1 MTESISITG
10 LSHGPAAV
18 GRSKSGKVVFVPYA
32 APGDTVEVA
41 ITKETKSFCEAT
53 LVSVQSESAQ
63 RIQPACPFFG
73 QCGGCSW
80 MHIAYEAQL
89 EAKRADVVNQLSRI
103 GGVKREEAEALVA
116 PCRASKKTLSYR
128 NKLELA
134 SGFNDAGAFQVGF
147 HQSASSEIVTP
158 QSCPLA
164 ASGIEK
170 APRALRG
177 ALSYLQ
183 GKSDLG
189 IYRIGVRRSLR
200 TKQTEIALWTP
211 PQAFPRK
218 MAVDT
223 LSSALRN
230 TSIVR
235 VLADP
240 GKARKVKK
248 VEALSGN
255 GYWEEELSGFRYM
268 VSAPSFFQ
276 VNTPQAEAMIA
287 EVVDSLELTRH
298 SVVADLYCGVGS
310 FTLPLAQRCDTVFAV
325 ESAASAVRDLR
336 RNAQINNADID
347 VIGGDSARELAALGA
362 LDALIVDPPRA
373 GLAESAPQTIAQAG
387 PERLAYVS
395 CNPATWARD
404 IARLAR
410 VGYTLKKAI
419 PFDLFP
425 QTYHVETLSI
435 LEKTQ

>member
-1 MTESISITG
+1 MTEVITITG
-10 LSHGPAAV
+10 LSHGPAAI

-32 APGDTVEVA
+32 CPGDSVEIA

-53 LVSVQSESAQ
+53 IQSIVSESPE
-63 RIQPACPFFG
+63 RVKPPCPFFG
-73 QCGGCSW
+73 KCGGCSW
-80 MHIAYEAQL
+80 MHIPYEMQL
-89 EAKRADVVNQLSRI
+89 KAKRDDVVNQLSRI
-103 GGVKREEAEALVA
+103 GGIARESAETLVE
-116 PCRASKKTLSYR
+116 PCRPSKKTLGYR

-134 SGFNDAGAFQVGF
+134 SGFNAASTFQVGF
-147 HQSASSEIVTP
+147 HQTGSSEIVTP

-164 ASGIEK
+164 QTGIEK

-183 GKSDLG
+183 GNTDLG
-189 IYRIGVRRSLR
+189 IYRIGIRRSAR
-200 TKQTEIALWTP
+200 TNSTEIALWTP

-218 MAVDT
+218 TTVDT
-223 LSSALRN
+223 LSSALKT

-248 VEALSGN
+248 VEVLFGK
-255 GYWEEELSGFRYM
+255 GFWEEKLADHRFM

-276 VNTPQAEAMIA
+276 VNTLQAEAMIK
-287 EVVDSLELTRH
+287 ETMNELDLSRH

-310 FTLPLAQRCDTVFAV
+310 FTLPLAERCDTVFAV

-336 RNAQINNADID
+336 RNAQINNTQIE
-347 VIGGDSARELAALGA
+347 VIGGDSARELKALGS

-373 GLAESAPQTIAQAG
+373 GLADSAPKTIALAG
-387 PERLAYVS
+387 PERLAYIS
-395 CNPATWARD
+395 CNPSTWARD
-404 IARLAR
+404 IARLAS

-435 LEKTQ
+435 LEKTK